1 MWKRIADQD
10 PSFGHPEKF
19 CSDPNATKW
28 MSATVTTLDGE
39 IPPYIQKI
47 CKRDPFSGKVVTGG
61 IVTVQDSNW
70 LMSWT
75 LNRQQQFRD
84 QPKDQLC
91 VWVYGLFPD
100 KPGNYVKKPMTECT
114 GEEICEEW
122 LYHMGVPTDKIE
134 RLQSTTPTPCRS

>member
-1 MWKRIADQD
+1 MAAGIWKRIADQD
-10 PSFGHPEKF
+10 PSFWPSGEVLLRSECHQVDERHRHHPGRR
-19 CSDPNATKW
+19 D
-28 MSATVTTLDGE
+28 SAD
-39 IPPYIQKI
+39 IQKI

-91 VWVYGLFPD
+91 VWVYGV
-100 KPGNYVKKPMTECT
+100 PGQARQL
-114 GEEICEEW
+114 CEEADDRM
-122 LYHMGVPTDKIE
+122 H
-134 RLQSTTPTPCRS
+134 R

>member
-1 MWKRIADQD
+1 MDD
-10 PSFGHPEKF
+10 
-19 CSDPNATKW
+19 
-28 MSATVTTLDGE
+28 E

-47 CKRDPFSGKVVTGG
+47 CKRDPFSGRVVTGG
-61 IVTVQDSNW
+61 IVTVEDSNW

-114 GEEICEEW
+114 VDMFGQE
-122 LYHMGVPTDKIE
+122 V
-134 RLQSTTPTPCRS
+134 CREGLGIVQAFVLA